1 MKKEL
6 GIARCGLACCLCSEN
21 GRCGGCDSGDCPGA
35 GNCENRACSISR
47 RLRHCYE
54 CPDVEN
60 CRKGKLSDPRIYGFT
75 HFARV
80 YGENYLLA
88 CLARNEEAGIRYHR
102 QGLKRGIT
110 TVFRIPVRWSGLSG
124 AGKVHKAAR
133 LDSFFLSRRRINK
146 KGQPSTSCP
155 FKIHCLQSRLF
166 LFFALV

>member
-1 MKKEL
+1 MPPSTGNAAIPLSYIPYYTGEKRKGIYKMKKEL

-80 YGENYLLA
+80 YGENCLLA

-102 QGLKRGIT
+102 QGLKGDYDGFPDAGALARFI
-110 TVFRIPVRWSGLSG
+110 RSGES
-124 AGKVHKAAR
+124 
-133 LDSFFLSRRRINK
+133 S
-146 KGQPSTSCP
+146 
-155 FKIHCLQSRLF
+155 
-166 LFFALV
+166 

>member
-47 RLRHCYE
+47 GLRHCYR

-80 YGENYLLA
+80 YGENCLLA

-102 QGLKRGIT
+102 QGLKGDYDGFPDAGALARFI
-110 TVFRIPVRWSGLSG
+110 RSGES
-124 AGKVHKAAR
+124 
-133 LDSFFLSRRRINK
+133 S
-146 KGQPSTSCP
+146 
-155 FKIHCLQSRLF
+155 
-166 LFFALV
+166 